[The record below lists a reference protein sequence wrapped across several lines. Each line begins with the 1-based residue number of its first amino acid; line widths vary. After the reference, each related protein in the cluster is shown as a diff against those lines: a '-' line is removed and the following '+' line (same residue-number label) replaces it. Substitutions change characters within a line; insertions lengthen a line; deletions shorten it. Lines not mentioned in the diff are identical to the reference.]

1 MWTNMTEPQ
10 VLNPK
15 KLSEVFG
22 GGGKQKTKMK
32 NNKAHWLENTHRKRW
47 IMSHHILEKNNTW
60 KVI

>member
-22 GGGKQKTKMK
+22 GGGGANKKQKWKIIK
-32 NNKAHWLENTHRKRW
+32 
-47 IMSHHILEKNNTW
+47 HID
-60 KVI
+60 

>member
-22 GGGKQKTKMK
+22 GANKKQKWKIIK
-32 NNKAHWLENTHRKRW
+32 
-47 IMSHHILEKNNTW
+47 HID
-60 KVI
+60 

>member
-22 GGGKQKTKMK
+22 GGGANKKQKWKIIK
-32 NNKAHWLENTHRKRW
+32 
-47 IMSHHILEKNNTW
+47 HID
-60 KVI
+60 

>member
-22 GGGKQKTKMK
+22 GGQTKNK
-32 NNKAHWLENTHRKRW
+32 N
-47 IMSHHILEKNNTW
+47 EK
-60 KVI
+60 

>member
-22 GGGKQKTKMK
+22 GGGGSKQNK
-32 NNKAHWLENTHRKRW
+32 N
-47 IMSHHILEKNNTW
+47 EK
-60 KVI
+60 